1 MDYTCAVIRNKH
13 ENKFMCS
20 RTNNKCEPILVNVL
34 LPYAMREISIELKD
48 SKYVLVMTD
57 ASNHKD
63 LKLVPVL
70 TRYFNSSKE
79 AQ

>member
-1 MDYTCAVIRNKH
+1 MDCTCAVIRNKH

-20 RTNNKCEPILVNVL
+20 RTKCKPILVNVL

-57 ASNHKD
+57 ALNHKD